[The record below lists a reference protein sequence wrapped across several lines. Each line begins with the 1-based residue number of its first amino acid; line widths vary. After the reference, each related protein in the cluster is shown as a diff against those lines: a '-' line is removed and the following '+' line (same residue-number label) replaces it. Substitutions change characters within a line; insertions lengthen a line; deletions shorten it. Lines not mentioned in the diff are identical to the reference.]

1 MKIVFLDRLTL
12 SNNIKLSR
20 PQFSH
25 QWHEYPRSTSQ
36 QVLERAND
44 ADIIIVNKVQLNR
57 QLLEQLPQLKMITVA
72 ATGTNNVDLHAAK
85 ELNIVVSNVRDYA
98 SQSIAEHSLALMFN
112 LRRNLLAY
120 HQAIQQGRWQQS
132 QQFCFFDYP
141 IDNLAGQTLLVI
153 GAGNLGQATA
163 ELASNIGMKV
173 IFAEH
178 KNKQPRPGR
187 VDFNQALS
195 CADVISIHCPLTP
208 QTQDLIDEPEF
219 LLMKKNALLIN
230 TARGGIVN
238 EQALLL
244 ALQNKQ
250 IAGAASDVSES
261 EPPKADS
268 PLLQAMHL
276 NNFIMS
282 PHIGW
287 ASQQNMQMLADQLIG
302 NIDAFAAGQA
312 RHQVFPD

>member
-12 SNNIKLSR
+12 ANNIELSR

-57 QLLEQLPQLKMITVA
+57 QLLEQLPQLKMIAVA

-120 HQAIQQGRWQQS
+120 HQAIQHGRWQQS

-238 EQALLL
+238 EQALLQ

-276 NNFIMS
+276 NSFIMS

-287 ASQQNMQMLADQLIG
+287 ASQQNMQMLADQVIG
-302 NIDAFAAGQA
+302 NIDAFAAGHP

>member
-12 SNNIKLSR
+12 ANNIELSR
-20 PQFSH
+20 PQFPH
-25 QWHEYPRSTSQ
+25 QWHEYPSSTSQ
-36 QVLERAND
+36 QALERANN

-57 QLLEQLPQLKMITVA
+57 QLLEQLPQLKMIAVA
-72 ATGTNNVDLHAAK
+72 ATGTNNVDLNAAK

-187 VDFNQALS
+187 MAFNQALS
-195 CADVISIHCPLTP
+195 CADMISIHCPLTP

>member
-12 SNNIKLSR
+12 ANNIKLSR
-20 PQFSH
+20 PQFPH
-25 QWHEYPRSTSQ
+25 QWYEYPSSTSQ

-57 QLLEQLPQLKMITVA
+57 QLLEQLPQLKMIAVA

-120 HQAIQQGRWQQS
+120 HQAIQHGRWQES

-238 EQALLL
+238 EQALLQ

-287 ASQQNMQMLADQLIG
+287 ASQQNMQMLADQVIG
-302 NIDAFAAGQA
+302 NIDAFAAGQT